1 MKLALAFA
9 AALALLGCEKK
20 KAAPATPSAPTA
32 TTPPPAGA
40 VPAAPVPVEAS
51 PDGLKLGSQA
61 PKVGEVRTEREE
73 QLTNLKVDAGGK
85 TIEIV
90 GSERK
95 VERQEVVAATGDVVD
110 KLKLTFVEFDKQEKI
125 GGKDRPAKGSVA
137 GKTYLVWREG
147 KQLKATTEAGAAV
160 PDEEVKEVVG
170 SSRGVGRPQAMESIM
185 AKQVWKVGARY
196 DLTADDL
203 AKLNDPAT
211 HGDDEPTLT
220 SGSMTLQS
228 SAGGNATFAME
239 MKLLQGAGG
248 AEMEV
253 LLRGTVVLEIATG
266 RTVSLDSVGTIGG
279 KMGGAPVAGEL
290 KVKTTYQYGG

>member
-20 KAAPATPSAPTA
+20 KASPAAPTTPTA
-32 TTPPPAGA
+32 TTPAPAGA

-51 PDGLKLGSQA
+51 PDGLKLGSLA
-61 PKVGEVRTEREE
+61 PKVGDVRTEREE
-73 QLTNLKVDAGGK
+73 QLTNIKVDAGGK

-95 VERQEVVAATGDVVD
+95 VERQEVVAATGDVID
-110 KLKLTFVEFDKQEKI
+110 KLKLTFVEFDKQEQI
-125 GGKDRPAKGSVA
+125 GGKARPAKAAVA

-147 KQLKATTEAGAAV
+147 KELKATTEAGAAV
-160 PDEEVKEVVG
+160 GADEVKEVIG
-170 SSRGVGRPQAMESIM
+170 GSRGVGRPQAMENIM
-185 AKQVWKVGARY
+185 VKQVWKVGARY
-196 DLTADDL
+196 DLTAADL
-203 AKLNDPAT
+203 EQLNDPAT
-211 HGDDEPTLT
+211 HADDEPTLIA
-220 SGSMTLQS
+220 GSLTLQS

-248 AEMEV
+248 AAMEV
-253 LLRGTVVLEIATG
+253 VLRGTVVLEIATG
-266 RTVSLDSVGTIGG
+266 RTISLDSVGTIGG

-290 KVKTTYQYGG
+290 KVKTTYQYGT

>member
-20 KAAPATPSAPTA
+20 KPAPAAPNAPTA
-32 TTPPPAGA
+32 TTPPAGT

-51 PDGLKLGSQA
+51 PDGLKLGSLA
-61 PKVGEVRTEREE
+61 PKVGDVRTEREE
-73 QLTNLKVDAGGK
+73 QLTNIKVEAGGK

-110 KLKLTFVEFDKQEKI
+110 KLKITFVEFDKQEKI
-125 GGKDRPAKGSVA
+125 GGQDRPAKAAVA

-160 PDEEVKEVVG
+160 DADEVKEVVG
-170 SSRGVGRPQAMESIM
+170 GSRGVGRPQAMERIM

-203 AKLNDPAT
+203 NQLNDPAT
-211 HGDDEPTLT
+211 HADDEPTLT
-220 SGSMTLQS
+220 AGSLTLQS
-228 SAGGNATFAME
+228 SAGGNASFAME

-248 AEMEV
+248 AAMEV
-253 LLRGTVVLEIATG
+253 VLRGTVVLEIATG
-266 RTVSLDSVGTIGG
+266 RSVSLDSVGTISG

-290 KVKTTYQYGG
+290 KVKTTYQYGT

>member
-147 KQLKATTEAGAAV
+147 GELKVTLEDGSAPSA
-160 PDEEVKEVVG
+160 DEVKAVTKG
-170 SSRGVGRPQAMESIM
+170 NRGVGKPDAMETFVASR
-185 AKQVWKVGARY
+185 AWKVGEVVTPDAAQ
-196 DLTADDL
+196 LATIGESMSDDSS
-203 AKLNDPAT
+203 KLSAMSL
-211 HGDDEPTLT
+211 TLT
-220 SGSMTLQS
+220 EATD
-228 SAGGNATFAME
+228 ATATFAMK
-239 MKLLQGAGG
+239 M
-248 AEMEV
+248 
-253 LLRGTVVLEIATG
+253 
-266 RTVSLDSVGTIGG
+266 S
-279 KMGGAPVAGEL
+279 MGGATDEGGAMKIDMAGVVVVDRKTGIAQSLDLNGPFSGTAGKALLKIAGTMSSKVAY
-290 KVKTTYQYGG
+290 TY